1 MKIYL
6 VSQTVFGLKKLHTR
20 PFFLKHK
27 FLILKN
33 TPKNQSLTKSK
44 QMTLNRDF
52 ATIISVSMRDKKS
65 GWPERTIMVKIRHNK
80 SVHPPVIYYWS
91 KWDRRIWHVLG
102 TYVNGPNGTDENGAY
117 SGRTLLVQIGRTRMT
132 PPQDH
137 SIPRRMKSI
146 GTSMKYL

>member
-52 ATIISVSMRDKKS
+52 ATISVSMRDKKS
-65 GWPERTIMVKIRHNK
+65 GYPERTVMVKIRHNK

-91 KWDRRIWHVLG
+91 K
-102 TYVNGPNGTDENGAY
+102 
-117 SGRTLLVQIGRTRMT
+117 
-132 PPQDH
+132 
-137 SIPRRMKSI
+137 
-146 GTSMKYL
+146 

>member
-65 GWPERTIMVKIRHNK
+65 GYPERTVMVKIRHNK

-91 KWDRRIWHVLG
+91 K
-102 TYVNGPNGTDENGAY
+102 
-117 SGRTLLVQIGRTRMT
+117 
-132 PPQDH
+132 
-137 SIPRRMKSI
+137 
-146 GTSMKYL
+146 